1 MPDTRPGI
9 KFENGVCIGCI
20 HYEKQKT
27 TDWTMRRNELEKLC
41 QKHRNSN
48 DSNYDC
54 AIAVSGG
61 KDSHFQVYYMKE
73 VMKMNPVL
81 LTVETISSL
90 VAIP

>member
-9 KFENGVCIGCI
+9 VFSDGVCTACI
-20 HYEKQKT
+20 NYDKQKN
-27 TDWTMRRNELEKLC
+27 TDWAQRISEFEELCSKYR
-41 QKHRNSN
+41 KSN
-48 DSNYDC
+48 GNDYDC

-81 LTVETISSL
+81 LSCGPLDWT
-90 VAIP
+90 

>member
-9 KFENGVCIGCI
+9 RFENGVCIGCI

-41 QKHRNSN
+41 QKYRNSN
-48 DSNYDC
+48 DNDYDC

-73 VMKMNPVL
+73 VMKMNPIL
-81 LTVETISSL
+81 LAVENIDST
-90 VAIP
+90 

>member
-41 QKHRNSN
+41 QKYRNSS
-48 DSNYDC
+48 DV
-54 AIAVSGG
+54 IMIV
-61 KDSHFQVYYMKE
+61 Q
-73 VMKMNPVL
+73 
-81 LTVETISSL
+81 
-90 VAIP
+90 